1 MTEVELGQSLPTL
14 VGMHLNMRVTKS
26 IYVQVSEENLKG

>member
-14 VGMHLNMRVTKS
+14 VGMQLNMQVTKS
-26 IYVQVSEENLKG
+26 IYVQVSAENLEG